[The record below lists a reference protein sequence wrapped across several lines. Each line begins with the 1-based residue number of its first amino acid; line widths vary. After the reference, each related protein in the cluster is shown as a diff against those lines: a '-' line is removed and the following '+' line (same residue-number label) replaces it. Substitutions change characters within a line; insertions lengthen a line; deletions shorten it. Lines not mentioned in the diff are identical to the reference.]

1 VEVVELTIHPEVL
14 AALAVAVDVV
24 AKHLGME
31 QQDKEIPV
39 ARGLSQHRITWQVVV
54 VVQGLLVWQQLA
66 LHKHPQIQWLIGL
79 VLAA

>member
-1 VEVVELTIHPEVL
+1 VVELTIHPAVL

-39 ARGLSQHRITWQVVV
+39 ARGLSQHHIT
-54 VVQGLLVWQQLA
+54 
-66 LHKHPQIQWLIGL
+66 
-79 VLAA
+79 

>member
-1 VEVVELTIHPEVL
+1 VEVVELTIHPAVL

-39 ARGLSQHRITWQVVV
+39 ARGLSQHRITWRVEV
-54 VVQGLLVWQQLA
+54 VVQGLLVGQQLA
-66 LHKHPQIQWLIGL
+66 LHKHSQIQWRIEL